1 VTTDRSNIG
10 NANLTGFSTDLGLVN
25 NEYGAAVS
33 IVYATYVVFEPVWTV
48 LLKILT
54 PKYLLTAST
63 ICWGAL
69 TIGTAFVKNFDQLA
83 AVRVLLGAVEA
94 AIIPVSTHPTR
105 KCLSYNINMCLSV
118 F

>member
-10 NANLTGFSTDLGLVN
+10 NANLTGFSTDLGLVK

-94 AIIPVSTHPTR
+94 AIIPVSTRPTR
-105 KCLSYNINMCLSV
+105 RCLS
-118 F
+118 